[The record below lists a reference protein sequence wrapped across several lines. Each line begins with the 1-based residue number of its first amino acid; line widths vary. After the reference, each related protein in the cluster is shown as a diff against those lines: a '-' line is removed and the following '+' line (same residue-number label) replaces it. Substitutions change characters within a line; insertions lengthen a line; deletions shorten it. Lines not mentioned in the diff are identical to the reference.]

1 MNRYYR
7 AKNGGDSDSEDE
19 IEVVRVIGSE
29 MYYTGDICAENNLE
43 FVQKF
48 KSLETHL
55 LKCAADLCTYKPAI
69 RVHINSD
76 GGDLHCGFALMNLLE
91 RSRVHVTTIASGTC
105 ASAATLF
112 LLGGRERLCAK
123 NATVLIHQL
132 SSGCWGKYTE
142 LKQEMKT
149 FQTLMKMLS
158 NVYESKCEI
167 PAKRLARMFKKDITL
182 TPKKALKYKIV
193 AGID

>member
-48 KSLETHL
+48 KSLRRT
-55 LKCAADLCTYKPAI
+55 CSNVAGGPVQYKPTI

-112 LLGGRERLCAK
+112 LLGGRERL
-123 NATVLIHQL
+123 
-132 SSGCWGKYTE
+132 
-142 LKQEMKT
+142 
-149 FQTLMKMLS
+149 
-158 NVYESKCEI
+158 
-167 PAKRLARMFKKDITL
+167 PA
-182 TPKKALKYKIV
+182 
-193 AGID
+193 